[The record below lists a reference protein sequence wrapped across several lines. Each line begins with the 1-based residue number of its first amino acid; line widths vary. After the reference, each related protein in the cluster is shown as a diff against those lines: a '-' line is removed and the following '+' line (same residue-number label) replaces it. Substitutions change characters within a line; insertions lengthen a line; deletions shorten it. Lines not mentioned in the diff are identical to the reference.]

1 MRIMSNKEG
10 GSGAHPRDGASM
22 RRRLD
27 GGRCGGPGGV
37 DEVRL
42 SVRCELHRALGMLL
56 GVKVKVEGVLK
67 KLSTATRCQ
76 WQTTAWI
83 GRGTTIENEG
93 K

>member
-1 MRIMSNKEG
+1 MRITSNKEG
-10 GSGAHPRDGASM
+10 GSGAHLRDGASM

-27 GGRCGGPGGV
+27 CGRCGGPGGV

-56 GVKVKVEGVLK
+56 GVKVKVEARPSKMKGNRSEQK
-67 KLSTATRCQ
+67 D
-76 WQTTAWI
+76 I
-83 GRGTTIENEG
+83 FRGFWER